1 MDHTGNGRD
10 PWVCRGW
17 GERPWGEMTNTAP
30 SKWDVGWERP
40 LDSGAHNGGDLWE
53 EREGVVERGGAMG
66 ETLGW
71 GGGGKGKRA
80 LSTGGGH
87 REGAPGG
94 TPGHQGG
101 NGRDPK
107 EQWEAMGEALG
118 AEGVT
123 GETPRD
129 GVCDGRPQR

>member
-10 PWVCRGW
+10 PWACRGW

-71 GGGGKGKRA
+71 GGEGKESPEHG
-80 LSTGGGH
+80 GGGH
-87 REGAPGG
+87 REGPLG
-94 TPGHQGG
+94 T
-101 NGRDPK
+101 K
-107 EQWEAMGEALG
+107 VAM
-118 AEGVT
+118 
-123 GETPRD
+123 GETPRSS
-129 GVCDGRPQR
+129 GRLWEKPWGLRG

>member
-1 MDHTGNGRD
+1 MGEISGRKGKE
-10 PWVCRGW
+10 WW
-17 GERPWGEMTNTAP
+17 
-30 SKWDVGWERP
+30 
-40 LDSGAHNGGDLWE
+40 
-53 EREGVVERGGAMG
+53 RGGVQWG
-66 ETLGW
+66 RPW

-80 LSTGGGH
+80 LSTGG
-87 REGAPGG
+87 GAPGG

-118 AEGVT
+118 AEGAT